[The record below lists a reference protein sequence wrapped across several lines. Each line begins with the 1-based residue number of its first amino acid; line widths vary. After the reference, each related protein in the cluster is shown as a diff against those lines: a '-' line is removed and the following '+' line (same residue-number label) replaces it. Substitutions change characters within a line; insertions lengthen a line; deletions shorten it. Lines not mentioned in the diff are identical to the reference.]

1 MEKEKTRYRESRW
14 DTITVTQ
21 VIDDG
26 GPKQVVAVGQRE
38 VEKSKWTKSK
48 DSAEGTGSGNNN
60 IC

>member
-26 GPKQVVAVGQRE
+26 GLKQVLAVGQRE

-48 DSAEGTGSGNNN
+48 DSAERTGSGNNKVG
-60 IC
+60 